1 MLTFLFCPSFNSIFT
16 HSLLGQ
22 ICGTRNM
29 KEMEELHCL
38 GSLEFS
44 GRNSECEK
52 INRMVWALVSVYTAC
67 KSNGGWESRH
77 LWNRE
82 YTVG

>member
-1 MLTFLFCPSFNSIFT
+1 MFTFLFCPSFDSIFT

-22 ICGTRNM
+22 MRGTRYM

-38 GSLEFS
+38 GSLKFS

-52 INRMVWALVSVYTAC
+52 INRMAWALVSVYTAG
-67 KSNGGWESRH
+67 KSNGGWESCR
-77 LWNRE
+77 LWN
-82 YTVG
+82 